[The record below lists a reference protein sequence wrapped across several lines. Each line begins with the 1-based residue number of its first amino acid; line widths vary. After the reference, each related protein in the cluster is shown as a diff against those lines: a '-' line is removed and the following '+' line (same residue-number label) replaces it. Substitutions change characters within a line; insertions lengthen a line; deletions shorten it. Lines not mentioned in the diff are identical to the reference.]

1 MGLGQMRHVIDIIAL
16 SHTRDSAGFDTVAEQ
31 VLATVRA
38 EVEHRHASS
47 AWVNRAAYTKATA
60 IFRIRTHPGIKVDE
74 SMVIAAPNGR
84 WVIDT
89 VEQVGRYTVI
99 EAHQHTPEGNP
110 EKGGG
115 YRENSQC
122 CAR

>member
-1 MGLGQMRHVIDIIAL
+1 MEGVILMGLGQMRRFIDIIRL
-16 SHTRDSAGFDTVAEQ
+16 EHTRDSAGFDIVAEK

-60 IFRIRTHPGIKVDE
+60 IFRIRTIPGITVDE
-74 SMVIAAPNGR
+74 SMVIAADGR
-84 WVIDT
+84 WAIDS

-99 EAHQHTPEGNP
+99 EAHQHTPEGGAV
-110 EKGGG
+110 EGGG
-115 YRENSQC
+115 
-122 CAR
+122 

>member
-1 MGLGQMRHVIDIIAL
+1 MGLGQMRHFIDVIRL
-16 SHTRDSAGFDTVAEQ
+16 EHTRDSAGFDIVAEK

-38 EVEHRHASS
+38 EAEHRHATS

-60 IFRIRTHPGIKVDE
+60 IFRIRTHPAIRVDE
-74 SMVIAAPNGR
+74 SMVIAAADGR

-99 EAHQHTPEGNP
+99 EAHQHAPEGGA

-115 YRENSQC
+115 
-122 CAR
+122 

>member
-1 MGLGQMRHVIDIIAL
+1 MEGVILMGLGQMRQFIDVIRL
-16 SHTRDSAGFDTVAEQ
+16 EHTRDSAGFDIVAEK

-38 EVEHRHASS
+38 EVEHRHASA

-60 IFRIRTHPGIKVDE
+60 IFRIRTHPAITVDE
-74 SMVIAAPNGR
+74 SMVIAAADGR

-89 VEQVGRYTVI
+89 VEQIGRYTVI

-115 YRENSQC
+115 
-122 CAR
+122 